1 MLYRKRVA
9 TLLMGLTFVVSA
21 CGGSTATTAPASAA
35 PASAGPASAAPASA
49 APGGFD
55 AFAAG
60 LKDKYA
66 GAELRLITID
76 DPFIPAMQA
85 EAQKWTELTG
95 GKVTIDKFGYDAV
108 YQKEQLA
115 CQQNSA
121 AYDVIVLDVPWT
133 QAFVNCVDHLNPYI
147 DKSDPAVIGY
157 DDYFA
162 VMKQAVEWDGEV
174 IGLPFA
180 PYFVLQ
186 HYNTD
191 IFTTLGLKPATNY
204 TEMLDNA
211 KASNNSSQFPAVNGT
226 ILNNNA
232 GSAIG
237 QAFFEYIYNMEGG
250 KPFNSMYPGT
260 TDAYADM
267 TPLFSSPQGIKVVD
281 FFKSMLPYEP
291 KGALNMA
298 WAERQTYFNTGKI
311 AFNSQWDV
319 TTPSASDPT
328 QSTIVGKVGTA
339 AFPHDSA
346 QLVTQVGG
354 WSMGLNKAGTQKD
367 MAWDFTQWFTA
378 AQTNVDFA
386 KAGGFPS
393 RESTLANADLNT
405 QYPWYATLKEV
416 IPTAFADCRP
426 RNNESFEI
434 INTLGTWISK
444 AMTGEM
450 STADAMKAAD
460 DQIGKLL
467 KDKGY
472 TVNQ

>member
-1 MLYRKRVA
+1 MNRKRVA
-9 TLLMGLTFVVSA
+9 TLLIGMVLVVSA
-21 CGGSTATTAPASAA
+21 CGGSSATTAPASAA
-35 PASAGPASAAPASA
+35 PASGAPASPSA
-49 APGGFD
+49 AAAGGWD
-55 AFAAG
+55 AFVAS
-60 LKDKYA
+60 LKGKYA
-66 GAELRLITID
+66 GKSMRLVTID
-76 DPFIPAMQA
+76 DPFIGAMQA
-85 EAQKWTELTG
+85 QAKEFETLTG
-95 GKVTIDKFGYDAV
+95 AAVSIDKFGYDAT

-115 CQQNSA
+115 CQQNSD

-133 QAFVNCVDHLNPYI
+133 QAFIDCVDHLNPLI
-147 DKSDPAVIGY
+147 AKADSTVIGY
-157 DDYFA
+157 DDYFK
-162 VMKQAVEWDGEV
+162 VMQQAVEWKGEV

-186 HYNTD
+186 HYNTE
-191 IFTTLGLKPATNY
+191 IFSALGLKPATNY
-204 TEMLDNA
+204 TEMQANA
-211 KASNNSSQFPAVNGT
+211 KAANLSSQFPAVNGT

-267 TPLFSSPQGIKVVD
+267 TPLFSSPQGVKVLD
-281 FFKSMLPYEP
+281 FFKEMLVGQPD
-291 KGALNMA
+291 GALNMA

-319 TTPSASDPT
+319 TTPSASDPSL
-328 QSTIVGKVGTA
+328 STIVGKVGTA

-354 WSMGLNKAGTQKD
+354 WSMAINKAGKQKD
-367 MAWDFTQWFTA
+367 MAWDFMQWFTA
-378 AQTNVDFA
+378 APTNVAFA
-386 KAGGFPS
+386 KVGGFPA

-434 INTLGTWISK
+434 INTLGTWESK

-450 STADAMKAAD
+450 SSLDALKAAD
-460 DQIGKLL
+460 KAIGKLL

-472 TVNQ
+472 TVNLP